1 MGPNTES
8 KGVDAVGAQN
18 KFADVNPHG
27 HIPHT
32 AKVAVVIGANI
43 PATQE
48 QLANPFLKKKG
59 TAGWRG
65 FHVLTLGRW
74 VTRGGTLHRFPFRDP
89 LVCKWI
95 QVQTFTA
102 PPVSYRNEGMPAT
115 R

>member
-48 QLANPFLKKKG
+48 QLANPFLKKKKEQL
-59 TAGWRG
+59 AGG
-65 FHVLTLGRW
+65 
-74 VTRGGTLHRFPFRDP
+74 
-89 LVCKWI
+89 
-95 QVQTFTA
+95 
-102 PPVSYRNEGMPAT
+102 VSMS
-115 R
+115 